1 MGEDGSNDGIS
12 EKELPQGTYK
22 DGGTIRILKR
32 EFEKEYLVL
41 VLLPMS
47 SCKLLASGRGLIKL
61 KRKWR
66 G

>member
-1 MGEDGSNDGIS
+1 MLDLVKRN
-12 EKELPQGTYK
+12 LPKAHK

-47 SCKLLASGRGLIKL
+47 SSKLLAQ
-61 KRKWR
+61 W
-66 G
+66 

>member
-1 MGEDGSNDGIS
+1 M
-12 EKELPQGTYK
+12 ELVKRNLPKAHK

-47 SCKLLASGRGLIKL
+47 SSKLLAQWLGPYQIEKKVERVNYHC
-61 KRKWR
+61 
-66 G
+66 